1 MHFTKHSSI
10 LHINSKYFEYDTN
23 IHNFVYF
30 FNDLF
35 LFVSGE
41 VIPSKFGLYLWE
53 HVCLSPQKFTHSPK
67 YWKKIQ
73 TQEKRRSSSDK

>member
-10 LHINSKYFEYDTN
+10 LHILKYFEYDTN
-23 IHNFVYF
+23 IHNFVHF

-41 VIPSKFGLYLWE
+41 IIPSKFGLYLWE
-53 HVCLSPQKFTHSPK
+53 HVCLSPQKFTPSPK